1 MDSAMIEIQNL
12 TININNPVN
21 ETNEFL
27 NSQSKVIVRDELVNT
42 LRIISEDARFLGQ
55 TVVIPDS
62 CEQYGFSE
70 GTFDLPTLLHFLAD
84 MLEE

>member
-1 MDSAMIEIQNL
+1 MIEIQNL